1 MKHSLSVSELQTVFS
16 VHVANKPSQVLSV
29 RNSGVVSVL
38 DSQLPKH
45 LTLCQYMGDSVI
57 LRLTEWAEGLYKA
70 VKSAKMIIETSMSS
84 QNLNGRSKISLI
96 HPDQILRELVP
107 PQSVIHLRR
116 VQLVGLLSAT

>member
-1 MKHSLSVSELQTVFS
+1 MKHSLSVSELQTVCS

-29 RNSGVVSVL
+29 RDSGVVSVL

-84 QNLNGRSKISLI
+84 QNLNGRVA
-96 HPDQILRELVP
+96 ILRVKLKLKQELC
-107 PQSVIHLRR
+107 PQFWGSRLYFPA
-116 VQLVGLLSAT
+116 L